1 MCLVEEQFG
10 LTVLKQV
17 VVKLFESNKQR
28 VLKYKKLACYM
39 LMIKSCIDFPV
50 VGELSQVVLQVV
62 HRKNTEV
69 VLIYI

>member
-62 HRKNTEV
+62 HRKNNKV